1 MAQFFNPRW
10 IADKTVARVEM
21 NPFPAGKCRNFTAHD
36 PRIYFTD
43 GSSIAF
49 VTEETEGSEYGTAI
63 VYSKARKP

>member
-1 MAQFFNPRW
+1 MAQHFNPRW
-10 IADKTVARVEM
+10 IVGKTVERVAM
-21 NPFPAGKCRNFTAHD
+21 NPFEAGECRNFKAHD

-63 VYSKARKP
+63 VYSKAK